1 MIISYSGNELAGQVN
16 RSPPLASPPAS
27 PPAPLRKRRRHEA
40 WVKANRLAR
49 SWFTPDVVVREKEL
63 ANAYWEDTKGR
74 ALVFF
79 GVCHSNQ
86 CPMYRS
92 FSIPYLHRFSPA
104 YRRKVRRELMFYLPL
119 FMRYKYFL
127 HITLTIDPKNFVS
140 QYDAKRALEKAW
152 NSLRTRLRKRYPWI
166 AMVVTREWQDNGI
179 GVHLHVVVMGLSYI
193 PKDWIMETW
202 NKVSGSGWAV
212 ELRTVHG
219 DAKSVLNYV
228 LKYVTKSAVNE
239 NPNRVE
245 NVSAVINWAVNG
257 RAFSVSLPKM
267 SLSKALSL
275 LRSSTPRLGS
285 SKTNSNRG
293 SLLCSCRWFF
303 LGYVPYH
310 VHELGLTSDVD
321 WVIEYFGLD
330 KPPPYN

>member
-1 MIISYSGNELAGQVN
+1 M
-16 RSPPLASPPAS
+16 
-27 PPAPLRKRRRHEA
+27 
-40 WVKANRLAR
+40 AR
-49 SWFTPDVVVREKEL
+49 SWFRDNTVEFEVDL

-104 YRRKVRRELMFYLPL
+104 YRKKVRRELRFYMPL
-119 FMRYKYFL
+119 FMQYKYFL
-127 HITLTIDPKNFVS
+127 HITLTVDPKNFVS
-140 QYDAKRALEKAW
+140 QYDAKRAIEKAW
-152 NSLRTRLRKRYPWI
+152 NSLRTRIRKRYPWVTMI
-166 AMVVTREWQDNGI
+166 VTREWQDNGI
-179 GVHLHVVVMGLSYI
+179 GIHLHVIVMGLSYI

-202 NKVSGSGWAV
+202 NKVSESGWAV
-212 ELRTVHG
+212 ELRSVHG
-219 DAKSVLNYV
+219 DARSVLNYV
-228 LKYVTKSAVNE
+228 LKYVTKSAVND

-285 SKTNSNRG
+285 SKTNSNRK
-293 SLLCSCRWFF
+293 SCLFMCKWYF

-310 VHELGLTSDVD
+310 VHEYGLTSDVN

>member
-1 MIISYSGNELAGQVN
+1 M
-16 RSPPLASPPAS
+16 
-27 PPAPLRKRRRHEA
+27 
-40 WVKANRLAR
+40 AR
-49 SWFTPDVVVREKEL
+49 SYFTNDTVKLEIEL

-79 GVCHSNQ
+79 GVCYSGQ
-86 CPMYRS
+86 CPAYRS

-104 YRRKVRRELMFYLPL
+104 YRKKVRRELMFYMPL

-127 HITLTIDPKNFVS
+127 HITLTIDVKNFVS
-140 QYDAKRALEKAW
+140 QYDAKRSIERAW

-166 AMVVTREWQDNGI
+166 AMIATREWQDNGI
-179 GVHLHVVVMGLSYI
+179 GIHLHVIVMGLSYI

-202 NKVSGSGWAV
+202 NKVSKSGWAV
-212 ELRTVHG
+212 ELRTIHG
-219 DAKSVLNYV
+219 DIRSVLNYV
-228 LKYVTKSAVNE
+228 LKYVTKSAVND

-257 RAFSVSLPKM
+257 RAFSISLPRM

-275 LRSSTPRLGS
+275 LRSSAPRLGS
-285 SKTNSNRG
+285 SKTNSNRA
-293 SLLCSCRWFF
+293 SLLCSCRWYF

-310 VHELGLTSDVD
+310 VHEYGLTRDVN
-321 WVIEYFGLD
+321 WVIEYFNLD
-330 KPPPYN
+330 RPPP